1 MTGGHI
7 VGYTVYFMDLHII
20 CKQQEGILIAKTV
33 HVLKGTLTTFILR
46 VRENRLFI
54 RESFAK
60 VWYYESLLLY
70 TLQLVKGYH
79 LLPPRGPAGEGYR
92 TFTFPFIGSNQI
104 PWSWSTSLDLL
115 LVLLNWSFKKQ
126 TPNAAAK
133 FPKVMLCESQA
144 PGVFSRKFRQSSAKE
159 RAKVKVHFE
168 GSGPASLAKKN
179 LISNNLS

>member
-60 VWYYESLLLY
+60 V
-70 TLQLVKGYH
+70 
-79 LLPPRGPAGEGYR
+79 
-92 TFTFPFIGSNQI
+92 
-104 PWSWSTSLDLL
+104 
-115 LVLLNWSFKKQ
+115 
-126 TPNAAAK
+126 
-133 FPKVMLCESQA
+133 
-144 PGVFSRKFRQSSAKE
+144 
-159 RAKVKVHFE
+159 
-168 GSGPASLAKKN
+168 
-179 LISNNLS
+179 